1 MGMSDH
7 DMDDYPDDNRRGPS
21 WIVFVLI
28 LVALVVGL
36 YALDQYNPSLL
47 RSEEGGRRLI
57 YLALLLIIVGPA
69 LFMGR
74 LSTNIR
80 NFVIWGG
87 MLTLIAVGYAFWHQG
102 EISTAAVTTELMP
115 QRGAAETPSHARFV
129 ANRNGD
135 FVVEA
140 LVQGVTVVFIV
151 DTGASDVVLSPD
163 DAKRVG
169 LKVDRLEYTQRYQT
183 ANGVIFGAPVSLDWM
198 SVGGIN
204 LYDVRA
210 SVPDSELRHSLLGM
224 SFLNRL
230 GGFEVRDGVLTL
242 YR

>member
-1 MGMSDH
+1 MPDH
-7 DMDDYPDDNRRGPS
+7 SMDDYQGGGRRGPG
-21 WIVFVLI
+21 WLALI
-28 LVALVVGL
+28 LIVLMLAGGL
-36 YALDQYNPSLL
+36 YALDQYNPTLF
-47 RSEEGGRRLI
+47 RSEDGMQRLI
-57 YLALLLIIVGPA
+57 YLVLLLIIVGPA

-74 LSTNIR
+74 LSR
-80 NFVIWGG
+80 NLRNMLVWAG
-87 MLTLIAVGYAFWHQG
+87 MLVLLAVGYAFWHQG
-102 EISTAAVTTELMP
+102 EVSSRAVTTELMP
-115 QRGAAETPSHARFV
+115 QRGATETPSQASFV

-140 LVQGVTVVFIV
+140 LVQGQTVVFIV
-151 DTGASDVVLSPD
+151 DTGASDVVLSPN
-163 DAKRVG
+163 DAQRIG
-169 LKVDRLEYTQRYQT
+169 LKLDRLEYTQRYQT
-183 ANGVIFGAPVSLDWM
+183 ANGVIFGAPVRLDWM

-242 YR
+242 YQ

>member
-1 MGMSDH
+1 MPDH
-7 DMDDYPDDNRRGPS
+7 DMDDYQGGGRRGPG
-21 WIVFVLI
+21 WIGFVLI
-28 LVALVVGL
+28 MVALAVGL
-36 YALDQYNPSLL
+36 YALDQYNPTIF
-47 RSEEGGRRLI
+47 RSEEGARRLI
-57 YLALLLIIVGPA
+57 YLVLLLIIIGPA
-69 LFMGR
+69 MFMGR
-74 LSTNIR
+74 LSRNIR
-80 NFVIWGG
+80 NMVVWAG
-87 MLTLIAVGYAFWHQG
+87 MLVLLAVGYAFWHQG
-102 EISTAAVTTELMP
+102 EVSPGAATSGLMP
-115 QRGAAETPSHARFV
+115 QRGVADSPSEARFI

-163 DAKRVG
+163 DAARIG
-169 LKVDRLEYTQRYQT
+169 LKADRLEYTQRYQT
-183 ANGVIFGAPVSLDWM
+183 ANGVIFGAPVRLDWM

-230 GGFEVRDGVLTL
+230 AGFEVRDGVLTL
-242 YR
+242 HR

>member
-1 MGMSDH
+1 MPDH
-7 DMDDYPDDNRRGPS
+7 SMDDYQGGGRRGPG
-21 WIVFVLI
+21 WLALI
-28 LVALVVGL
+28 LIIIMLVGGL
-36 YALDQYNPSLL
+36 YALDQYNPTLF
-47 RSEEGGRRLI
+47 RSDEGMRRLV
-57 YLALLLIIVGPA
+57 YLVLLLIIVGPA

-74 LSTNIR
+74 LSR
-80 NFVIWGG
+80 NLRNMLVWAG
-87 MLTLIAVGYAFWHQG
+87 MLVLLAVGYAFWHQG
-102 EISTAAVTTELMP
+102 EVSSRAVTSELMP
-115 QRGAAETPSHARFV
+115 QRGTADTPSKASFV

-140 LVQGVTVVFIV
+140 LVQGEPIVFIV

-163 DAKRVG
+163 DARRIGFK
-169 LKVDRLEYTQRYQT
+169 LDRLEYTQRYQT
-183 ANGVIFGAPVSLDWM
+183 ANGVIFGAPVRLDWM

-210 SVPDSELRHSLLGM
+210 SVPDSDLRYSLLGM

-242 YR
+242 HR

>member
-1 MGMSDH
+1 MSASTPRLKRDT
-7 DMDDYPDDNRRGPS
+7 Y
-21 WIVFVLI
+21 
-28 LVALVVGL
+28 
-36 YALDQYNPSLL
+36 
-47 RSEEGGRRLI
+47 GGRSRPFVRGTFPRKR
-57 YLALLLIIVGPA
+57 YKG
-69 LFMGR
+69 
-74 LSTNIR
+74 NIR
-80 NFVIWGG
+80 NIVIWGG
-87 MLTLIAVGYAFWHQG
+87 TLTLLAVGYAFWHQG
-102 EISTAAVTTELMP
+102 ELSTAAVTSELMP
-115 QRGAAETPSHARFV
+115 QRGVAAAPSEARFV

-140 LVQGVTVVFIV
+140 LVQGVTVVFII

-169 LKVDRLEYTQRYQT
+169 LKLDRLDYTQRYQT
-183 ANGVIFGAPVSLDWM
+183 ANGVIFGAPVRIEWI

-224 SFLNRL
+224 SFLNRI

-242 YR
+242 YQ

>member
-1 MGMSDH
+1 MPDH
-7 DMDDYPDDNRRGPS
+7 DMDDYQGGGGRGPR
-21 WIVFVLI
+21 WIGFILI
-28 LVALVVGL
+28 IVALAAGL
-36 YALDQYNPSLL
+36 YALDQYNPSLF
-47 RSEEGGRRLI
+47 SSDEGARRLI
-57 YLALLLIIVGPA
+57 YLVLLLVIVGPA
-69 LFMGR
+69 IFMGR
-74 LSTNIR
+74 LSRNIR
-80 NFVIWGG
+80 SMVVWAG
-87 MLTLIAVGYAFWHQG
+87 MLVLLAVGYAFWHQG
-102 EISTAAVTTELMP
+102 EVSSSAVTAELMP
-115 QRGAAETPSHARFV
+115 QRGAAEAPNEARFI

-140 LVQGVTVVFIV
+140 LIEGVTVVFIV
-151 DTGASDVVLSPD
+151 DTGASDVVLSPE

-169 LKVDRLEYTQRYQT
+169 LKLDRLEYTQRYQT
-183 ANGVIFGAPVSLDWM
+183 ANGAIFGAPVRLDWM

>member
-1 MGMSDH
+1 MSDY
-7 DMDDYPDDNRRGPS
+7 DTDGYRGGGRRGPG
-21 WIVFVLI
+21 WVLFI
-28 LVALVVGL
+28 LIMVALAAGL
-36 YALDQYNPSLL
+36 YALDQYNPTLF
-47 RSEEGGRRLI
+47 RSEDGTRRLI
-57 YLALLLIIVGPA
+57 YLVLLLIIVGPA
-69 LFMGR
+69 IFVGS
-74 LSTNIR
+74 LSR
-80 NFVIWGG
+80 NLRNMMVWAG
-87 MLTLIAVGYAFWHQG
+87 LLVLLAVGYAFWHQG
-102 EISTAAVTTELMP
+102 DLSSRAITSELMP
-115 QRGAAETPSHARFV
+115 QRSATDTPNQARFV

-140 LVQGVTVVFIV
+140 LVQGETVVFIV
-151 DTGASDVVLSPD
+151 DTGASDVVLSPA

-169 LKVDRLEYTQRYQT
+169 LKVDRLEYTQRYHT
-183 ANGVIFGAPVSLDWM
+183 ANGVIFGAPVRLDWM

-242 YR
+242 YK